1 MTLFDTLGMTEED
14 RNEYHNNIPS
24 TFSQDSINYVG
35 FDSVVHE
42 IDLQYINYLEWLKQQ
57 LIDRLATL
65 IPELRNT
72 IDRT

>member
-42 IDLQYINYLEWLKQQ
+42 IDL
-57 LIDRLATL
+57 
-65 IPELRNT
+65 
-72 IDRT
+72 